1 MKELI
6 LLRGV
11 SGAGKTTV
19 AEIFNWLGSDKECGD
34 GYPYSTDGLAF
45 SNDAVTYSA
54 DDYFID
60 SVTGEYK
67 FDPTLLTDAHKLCQS
82 SVEGAMKEEMEH
94 IVVHNTFTTEW
105 EMQPYF
111 DLALYYGYRVS
122 TLIVENRHESK
133 SIHNVP
139 DEVIEKQRKRFN
151 IKL

>member
-1 MKELI
+1 MRELI

-11 SGAGKTTV
+11 SGVGKTTI
-19 AEIFNWLGSDKECGD
+19 AEMFFRLGD
-34 GYPYSTDGLAF
+34 GDTEEGIPSFGD
-45 SNDAVTYSA
+45 SVSTYSA

-60 SVTGEYK
+60 SDTGEYK
-67 FDPTLLTDAHKLCQS
+67 FDPTKLKDAHKSCQS

-105 EMQPYF
+105 EMESYF
-111 DLALYYGYRVS
+111 DLALHYGYRVS

-133 SIHNVP
+133 SIHDVP
-139 DEVIEKQRKRFN
+139 DEVIEKQRKRFD